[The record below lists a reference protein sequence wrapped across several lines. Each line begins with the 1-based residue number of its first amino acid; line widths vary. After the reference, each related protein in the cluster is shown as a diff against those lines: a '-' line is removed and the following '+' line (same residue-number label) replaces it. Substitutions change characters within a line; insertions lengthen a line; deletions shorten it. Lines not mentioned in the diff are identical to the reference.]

1 MQGTKQNEL
10 PSMVEVKQ
18 PCYELQP
25 KLLLQD
31 TLNVAKFNVTVYTL
45 EILYIKTIYK
55 VTSSGKN
62 IIFFLNQRWFFLRS
76 TITIIS
82 LQTTA

>member
-45 EILYIKTIYK
+45 EILYIKT
-55 VTSSGKN
+55 V
-62 IIFFLNQRWFFLRS
+62 FF
-76 TITIIS
+76 
-82 LQTTA
+82 

>member
-31 TLNVAKFNVTVYTL
+31 TLNVAKLTL
-45 EILYIKTIYK
+45 L
-55 VTSSGKN
+55 
-62 IIFFLNQRWFFLRS
+62 S
-76 TITIIS
+76 TH
-82 LQTTA
+82 